1 MQCNLYIR
9 TFTLSMPLSHARTH
23 TRSHARH
30 LTCIR
35 YTVHI
40 YVLAL
45 GAWTCTYYI
54 QYTDISKNP
63 HVVTQLSYDA
73 EMYLF
78 FLFFSPKVGGY
89 PRGLDRKAEGYMAA
103 DDVHMKRERGK
114 TNKQTKN
121 KNKKQT

>member
-1 MQCNLYIR
+1 MGRCSLQ
-9 TFTLSMPLSHARTH
+9 F
-23 TRSHARH
+23 
-30 LTCIR
+30 
-35 YTVHI
+35 VHI

-45 GAWTCTYYI
+45 GAWTCTYDI
-54 QYTDISKNP
+54 SYTDISKNP

-78 FLFFSPKVGGY
+78 FLFFFPKVGGY

-103 DDVHMKRERGK
+103 DDVHMKRERK
-114 TNKQTKN
+114 NKQTNKKQN